1 MGYAPFAKGWMESIL
16 VLPTSIPGHKPGHN
30 ENIPGAAVG
39 GAVPCRGAAAAA
51 GGAGVNAGG
60 TRAGNSAAA
69 VCFYGILILFILCS
83 PYCTH
88 LGDRCV
94 RSLIS
99 FSLPYEIVA
108 AF

>member
-1 MGYAPFAKGWMESIL
+1 MGYAPFAKGCMESIL
-16 VLPTSIPGHKPGHN
+16 VLLTSIPGHQPDHN
-30 ENIPGAAVG
+30 ENNPGAAVDG
-39 GAVPCRGAAAAA
+39 PEPCRDAAAAA

-83 PYCTH
+83 PHCTY